1 MLSYIE
7 KENHW
12 LDICR
17 ASAILLVLLS
27 HGRRLLFPVFPDAQ
41 LFKFGGFLGVE
52 IFFVLSGFLIG
63 SIIIEKS
70 SKSDSRWRWIP
81 KFWGRR
87 FLRT

>member
-1 MLSYIE
+1 MSSALNNRNGM
-7 KENHW
+7 KNNHW

-17 ASAILLVLLS
+17 ASAILLVLFS
-27 HGRRLLFPVFPDAQ
+27 HGRRLLLPIFPDAQ

-70 SKSDSRWRWIP
+70 SSSESR
-81 KFWGRR
+81 
-87 FLRT
+87 

>member
-1 MLSYIE
+1 MKTTIPNESIRVCR
-7 KENHW
+7 NQW
-12 LDICR
+12 LDVCR

-27 HGRRLLFPVFPDAQ
+27 HGRRLLLPIFPDAQ

-70 SKSDSRWRWIP
+70 SKTDIP
-81 KFWGRR
+81 H
-87 FLRT
+87 LI